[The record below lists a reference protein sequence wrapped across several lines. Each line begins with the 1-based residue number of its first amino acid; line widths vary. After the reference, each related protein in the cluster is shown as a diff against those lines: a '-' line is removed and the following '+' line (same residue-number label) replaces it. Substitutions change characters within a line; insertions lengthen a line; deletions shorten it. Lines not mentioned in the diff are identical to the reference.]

1 MKSILKKLNKMRM
14 KKKLMVSFI
23 IITLLASISGI
34 LAAVMIELVDIRY
47 SDALVNYGFSQG
59 DIGKVLGRLGQ
70 IDGSIHDSISFYST
84 ENQDAATEAYENQ
97 VNGMDE
103 YFAALEKRLTSSE
116 EEGYYEAAVK
126 NWGEYLSLA
135 EELMQKGRT
144 EDTKIIAEVQ
154 DRMVEELDPIYN
166 ELYSAMSD
174 MMSLKVET
182 GNSLSTS
189 LSSFSIITIMGV
201 VALIIASSAI
211 AIWFGKMIAVSIAK
225 PMQDCSQRLVNLAE
239 GDLNSEIPVVETED
253 EVGDLANATQKI
265 VGGLKCIIEDI
276 GYLLDEMANGNF
288 NISTREADSY
298 KGDFGPMLLSV
309 KKINME
315 LSSSLREIQDSSNQ
329 VATAAEQMARGATEL
344 AEGATEQ
351 AGAVEEL
358 YATTTDVAS
367 QVETNAKNTGEANTK
382 ANEVGKQAEISNEKM
397 GQMTDAMARISQTSN
412 QIVEIINTIDAIAS
426 QTNLLSLNASI
437 EAARAGEAGKGFA
450 VVASQIKDLS
460 AHTTQSAEDVVRYVG
475 EIRTGI
481 DSLVESIDS
490 TAKQLQSGNESVHQ
504 TVSDMKIMNERIN
517 TISSA
522 IDTIHNEISN
532 QSALTQ
538 TFVASIDSIADSY
551 DVLYEECVGT
561 GQHLYHISRDI
572 DRARSDMAR
581 KNSNLSTLD
590 WMTVFEIDH
599 LIFTWRVYNNLA
611 DFEKLK
617 ITQLNNPK
625 GCKLGKW
632 LYAQTDHRITGSPA
646 YRQVIADHEAIHKHA
661 CDSWNAKDSGDRDK
675 ALKHF
680 SLAYDAFQKFVVS
693 IHGLREV
700 VKSTGETAE
709 TDIKIFNM

>member
-298 KGDFGPMLLSV
+298 KGDFEPMLLSV

-450 VVASQIKDLS
+450 VVANEIGELAKQSSEAANNTRQLIETSMHEVEKGTTIADGTAKSLHAVTDGISEIIGLIEAIKDASNRQAEAMEQVNAGIGQISSVVQSNSATAEESSATSEELS
-460 AHTTQSAEDVVRYVG
+460 A
-475 EIRTGI
+475 
-481 DSLVESIDS
+481 
-490 TAKQLQSGNESVHQ
+490 Q
-504 TVSDMKIMNERIN
+504 TETMN
-517 TISSA
+517 TM
-522 IDTIHNEISN
+522 
-532 QSALTQ
+532 
-538 TFVASIDSIADSY
+538 
-551 DVLYEECVGT
+551 
-561 GQHLYHISRDI
+561 ISR
-572 DRARSDMAR
+572 
-581 KNSNLSTLD
+581 
-590 WMTVFEIDH
+590 F
-599 LIFTWRVYNNLA
+599 
-611 DFEKLK
+611 KLK
-617 ITQLNNPK
+617 EN
-625 GCKLGKW
+625 
-632 LYAQTDHRITGSPA
+632 
-646 YRQVIADHEAIHKHA
+646 
-661 CDSWNAKDSGDRDK
+661 
-675 ALKHF
+675 
-680 SLAYDAFQKFVVS
+680 
-693 IHGLREV
+693 
-700 VKSTGETAE
+700 
-709 TDIKIFNM
+709 

>member
-174 MMSLKVET
+174 MMSLKVEI

-298 KGDFGPMLLSV
+298 KGDFEPMLLSV

-450 VVASQIKDLS
+450 VVANEIGELAKQSSEAANNTRQLIETSMHEVEKGTTIADGTAKSLHAVTDGISEIIGLIEAIKDASNRQAEAMEQVNAGIGQISSVVQSNSATAEESSATSEELS
-460 AHTTQSAEDVVRYVG
+460 A
-475 EIRTGI
+475 
-481 DSLVESIDS
+481 
-490 TAKQLQSGNESVHQ
+490 Q
-504 TVSDMKIMNERIN
+504 TETMN
-517 TISSA
+517 TM
-522 IDTIHNEISN
+522 
-532 QSALTQ
+532 
-538 TFVASIDSIADSY
+538 
-551 DVLYEECVGT
+551 
-561 GQHLYHISRDI
+561 ISRF
-572 DRARSDMAR
+572 
-581 KNSNLSTLD
+581 TLK
-590 WMTVFEIDH
+590 E
-599 LIFTWRVYNNLA
+599 N
-611 DFEKLK
+611 
-617 ITQLNNPK
+617 
-625 GCKLGKW
+625 
-632 LYAQTDHRITGSPA
+632 
-646 YRQVIADHEAIHKHA
+646 
-661 CDSWNAKDSGDRDK
+661 
-675 ALKHF
+675 
-680 SLAYDAFQKFVVS
+680 
-693 IHGLREV
+693 
-700 VKSTGETAE
+700 
-709 TDIKIFNM
+709 

>member
-450 VVASQIKDLS
+450 VVANEIGELAKQSSEAANNTRQLIETSMHEVEKGTTIADGTAKSLHAVTDGISEIIGLIEAIKDASNRQAEAMEQVNAGIGQISSVVQSNSATAEESSATSEELS
-460 AHTTQSAEDVVRYVG
+460 A
-475 EIRTGI
+475 
-481 DSLVESIDS
+481 
-490 TAKQLQSGNESVHQ
+490 Q
-504 TVSDMKIMNERIN
+504 TETMN
-517 TISSA
+517 TM
-522 IDTIHNEISN
+522 
-532 QSALTQ
+532 
-538 TFVASIDSIADSY
+538 
-551 DVLYEECVGT
+551 
-561 GQHLYHISRDI
+561 ISRF
-572 DRARSDMAR
+572 
-581 KNSNLSTLD
+581 TLK
-590 WMTVFEIDH
+590 E
-599 LIFTWRVYNNLA
+599 N
-611 DFEKLK
+611 
-617 ITQLNNPK
+617 
-625 GCKLGKW
+625 
-632 LYAQTDHRITGSPA
+632 
-646 YRQVIADHEAIHKHA
+646 
-661 CDSWNAKDSGDRDK
+661 
-675 ALKHF
+675 
-680 SLAYDAFQKFVVS
+680 
-693 IHGLREV
+693 
-700 VKSTGETAE
+700 
-709 TDIKIFNM
+709 